1 MAISKQKQV
10 HPADVMVVTIA
21 HLLRDKEKVFHGVSS
36 QLPMVAVL
44 LAKAMHAKELT
55 YLNIPG
61 GVNPLAQQLS
71 PYSSAGHEQYTRS
84 EAVFPLEEIFDLSM
98 RGELDV
104 AFLSGVQF
112 DIHGNV
118 NASVIGDYH
127 KPKVRLPGGAG
138 SAVLIPTVKRALI
151 WRSKHDPRT
160 FVEKVNFV
168 TTRGNIDRIIT
179 PLAVFKFQDGRLHLE
194 SISPLTTMEEV
205 VAQTGFNVNT
215 DNVDVLP
222 MPTAEEMRLI
232 QKIDKDG
239 VRYKEF

>member
-1 MAISKQKQV
+1 MSPAKEI
-10 HPADVMVVTIA
+10 HPADIMVVTIA

-36 QLPMVAVL
+36 QLPMVAIL

-98 RGELDV
+98 RGGLDV

-112 DIHGNV
+112 DVYGNV
-118 NASVIGDYH
+118 NASVIGNYK

-160 FVEKVNFV
+160 FVERVDFV
-168 TTRGNIDRIIT
+168 TTKGNIDRIIT
-179 PLAVFKFQDGRLHLE
+179 PLSVFKYQDGRLQLE
-194 SISPLTTMEEV
+194 AISPLTSIEEV
-205 VAQTGFNVNT
+205 VKQTGFRVNT
-215 DNVDVLP
+215 DNVAILP
-222 MPTAEEMRLI
+222 MPTGEEMRII
-232 QKIDKDG
+232 QKIDKHG